1 MAQRRLYALMILPTL
16 LMGCAEEPT
25 LAGSGSWRVVNYWAI
40 WCTPCREEIPEL
52 NRLSERGDITVLGVN
67 FDAKRG
73 EALTED
79 SMDLGIEFPT
89 IDDPSGLLGIAR
101 PDKLPTTLVIDPDG
115 NLVSTLVGPQT
126 EEGLERIIA
135 NFQTKKRRPIGRRIR
150 PLKSGDGQF
159 VSI

>member
-1 MAQRRLYALMILPTL
+1 M
-16 LMGCAEEPT
+16 
-25 LAGSGSWRVVNYWAI
+25 VNYWAI

-52 NRLSERGDITVLGVN
+52 NRLAEQKDITVLGVN
-67 FDAKRG
+67 FDAKLG
-73 EALTED
+73 ESLAKD

-115 NLVSTLVGPQT
+115 NLVSTLIGPQT

-135 NFQTKKRRPIGRRIR
+135 NSRQKNAD
-150 PLKSGDGQF
+150 PLVGE
-159 VSI
+159 

>member
-1 MAQRRLYALMILPTL
+1 MAQRRSYALLILPL
-16 LMGCAEEPT
+16 LLLGCAEEQT
-25 LAGSGSWRVVNYWAI
+25 LPGSGSWRVVNYWAI

-52 NRLSERGDITVLGVN
+52 NRLAEQKDITVLGVN
-67 FDAKRG
+67 FDAKLG
-73 EALTED
+73 ESLAKD

-135 NFQTKKRRPIGRRIR
+135 NFRQKNAD
-150 PLKSGDGQF
+150 PLVGE
-159 VSI
+159 